1 MEGYWNK
8 PEVNARSFSDG
19 WFRTG
24 DIFTRIKGGHF
35 RHVGRFKDM
44 SKRSGENI
52 SAVEVDTMMRQ
63 FSAIEEVAVIPVK
76 HKVRGEEVKTFITLH
91 PKASVASFDYAALHA
106 HCTERLTSFKIPR
119 YFEIIKAFD
128 HTPSAKIKKNGL
140 ITNNSLEENWDYTI
154 GAPVEG

>member
-35 RHVGRFKDM
+35 RYVGRFKDM
-44 SKRSGENI
+44 IKRSGENI
-52 SAVEVDTMMRQ
+52 SAVEVETMMRQ
-63 FSAIEEVAVIPVK
+63 FSAIPVK
-76 HKVRGEEVKTFITLH
+76 HKVRGEGVKTFIAPH
-91 PKASVASFDYAALHA
+91 PRASVASFDYAALHA
-106 HCTERLTSFKIPR
+106 HCTERLTSLKIPR
-119 YFEIIKAFD
+119 YIEIIEAFD

-140 ITNNSLEENWDYTI
+140 ITNNSLDENWDYTI